1 MKKLKYICTFLTM
14 ILIITGMCGCIDLNS
29 TEKRAKLE
37 QMKSYAENKYNMTF
51 DVVDFVFAKD
61 ETYSNI
67 LKLTDGEIE
76 FYVYNSGMEK
86 YSDKIHDDYKRAIIS
101 NRAVDFIKSKVDIS
115 EYQIDLYASI
125 FIYGD
130 NSLNYDY
137 VADENIDEILK
148 SNKIFSAAIIVK
160 TDKDLSELKDLLF
173 DIYKLICSYSPEA
186 VNLKAIQSTE
196 TNETLDNTLKCII
209 GNYNDDWLSY
219 KGVTA
224 YLETDKLDIDSAD
237 EFVKEIKYN

>member
-1 MKKLKYICTFLTM
+1 MKKIKYICNFLTM
-14 ILIITGMCGCIDLNS
+14 ILIMTGVCGCMDLNS
-29 TEKRAKLE
+29 SEKQAKLE
-37 QMKSYAENKYNMTF
+37 QMKSYTENKYNMTF
-51 DVVDFVFAKD
+51 DVVDFIYAKD

-67 LKLTDGEIE
+67 LKLTDGKIQ
-76 FYVYNSGMEK
+76 FYVYNSGNEK
-86 YSDKIHDDYKRAIIS
+86 YSDKISDDYKRAIIS
-101 NRAVDFIKSKVDIS
+101 GKAVDFIKSKVDTS
-115 EYQIDLYASI
+115 EYPIDLYASI

-137 VADENIDEILK
+137 VTDKDIDEILK
-148 SNKIFSAAIIVK
+148 DNKIFSATIIVK
-160 TDKDLSELKDLLF
+160 TDEDLTKLKDLLF

-196 TNETLDNTLKCII
+196 TNEVLDNTLKCII

-224 YLETDKLDIDSAD
+224 YLETDKLGIDSAD
-237 EFVKEIKYN
+237 EIVKEIKYD